1 MIAIFIIAFIA
12 FSIAFLLLSG
22 EKKTD
27 EFFPMV
33 TVAWKQVLLRRGPFF
48 YIHPYV
54 WLR

>member
-1 MIAIFIIAFIA
+1 MITLFIIAFIA
-12 FSIAFLLLSG
+12 FSIAFLLWSG

-27 EFFPMV
+27 DIFLMAA
-33 TVAWKQVLLRRGPFF
+33 VAWKQVSLRRGLFV